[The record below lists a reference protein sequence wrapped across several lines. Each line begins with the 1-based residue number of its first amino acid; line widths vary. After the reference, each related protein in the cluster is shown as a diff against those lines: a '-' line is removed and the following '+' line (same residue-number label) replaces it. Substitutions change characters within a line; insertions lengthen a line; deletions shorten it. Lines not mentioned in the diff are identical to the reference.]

1 MGLLGDILLALL
13 CGGKSGK
20 GRTAGQ
26 DEDWLE
32 ECEECGEHYDDCN
45 ATTAVMKTAKIG
57 NEKLKSS

>member
-13 CGGKSGK
+13 CGRKSGK

-32 ECEECGEHYDDCN
+32 ECEECGEHYDDCECDDCGDEDCEN
-45 ATTAVMKTAKIG
+45 W
-57 NEKLKSS
+57 